1 MIRPELDQE
10 QVQAVSTGA
19 VEEGGAGDFDVTREI
34 GYYELVWRRL
44 RKHRLAMVSTA
55 VLLFITFISFVLPH
69 FLPAAWDR
77 PDLGNIF
84 SGPSVPNIM
93 GTDELG
99 RDIFK
104 RILEGGQVSLRVG
117 FLAMLVT
124 IVVGGGIGFTSGFFG
139 GLLDNILMRVTDA
152 MLAIPIIFL
161 LILISAAF
169 QQSPTIHIG
178 PISFQIAGASPTVII
193 LAIGITSWP
202 YTARIIRS
210 VVLSLKEKEFVE
222 AARAVGSGNFKI
234 MSRHLFPNALGPIVV
249 SATLTIGTAIILES
263 TLSYLGYG
271 IGPPIASWGSML
283 FHAQEFIWDAGY
295 YALFPGLMI
304 LITVLCINFIGDGLR
319 DAFDP
324 RSFER

>member
-1 MIRPELDQE
+1 
-10 QVQAVSTGA
+10 
-19 VEEGGAGDFDVTREI
+19 
-34 GYYELVWRRL
+34 
-44 RKHRLAMVSTA
+44 
-55 VLLFITFISFVLPH
+55 
-69 FLPAAWDR
+69 
-77 PDLGNIF
+77 
-84 SGPSVPNIM
+84 M

-104 RILEGGQVSLRVG
+104 RILQGGQVSLRVG

-124 IVVGGGIGFTSGFFG
+124 ILVGGGVGFVSGYFG
-139 GLLDNILMRVTDA
+139 GLPDNILMRITDA

-169 QQSPTIHIG
+169 QQSPTVSIG
-178 PISFQIAGASPTVII
+178 PFHFQVAGESPLVVI
-193 LAIGITSWP
+193 LGIGITSWP

-222 AARAVGSGNFKI
+222 AAKAVGSGNWKI

-283 FHAQEFIWDAGY
+283 FHAQEFIWDAAY
-295 YALFPGLMI
+295 YALFPGMMI